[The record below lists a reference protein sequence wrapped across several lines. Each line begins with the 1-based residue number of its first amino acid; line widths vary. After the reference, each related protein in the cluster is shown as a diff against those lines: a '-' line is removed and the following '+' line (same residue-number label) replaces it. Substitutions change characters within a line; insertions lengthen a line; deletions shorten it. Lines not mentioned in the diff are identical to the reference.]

1 MLRLKL
7 VESLRGMKY
16 SQDSQIWL
24 HSTDEMTSHMLT
36 IITVKNGH
44 ETAKTNATRV
54 DEKRNP
60 PIPMHEI
67 DNAHHR

>member
-1 MLRLKL
+1 MLWLKL

-36 IITVKNGH
+36 IITVKMDMKLQKPMQLEWMKK
-44 ETAKTNATRV
+44 ETRQYQCTK
-54 DEKRNP
+54 
-60 PIPMHEI
+60 
-67 DNAHHR
+67 